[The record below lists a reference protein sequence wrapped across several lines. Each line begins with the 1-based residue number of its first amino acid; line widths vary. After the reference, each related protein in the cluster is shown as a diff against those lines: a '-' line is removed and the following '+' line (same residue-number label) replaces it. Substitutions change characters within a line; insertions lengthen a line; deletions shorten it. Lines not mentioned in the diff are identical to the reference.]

1 MIKEH
6 TMTILRDLD
15 QKKNVRFTKI
25 LVDQKNFIRYCY
37 SHSGRVVDLLWLDS
51 SREFISAG
59 LEEKLENKFQDLNI
73 K

>member
-1 MIKEH
+1 
-6 TMTILRDLD
+6 MTILRDLN

-25 LVDQKNFIRYCY
+25 SVDQKNFIRYCF
-37 SHSGRVVDLLWLDS
+37 SHSGRVVELLWLDH

-59 LEEKLENKFQDLNI
+59 LEEKLENKFQYLNT